1 MKPNTLMLD
10 KAGTISAILLGIV
23 ITVLGGWQHLT
34 IMLVFL
40 TLSVIASK
48 IEKQRK
54 ESMGVYEGE
63 RTWKNVLSN
72 GLVPALVLVITKDV
86 RYFLAAVAAAQADK
100 FGSEIGVL
108 SKKPPI
114 FLLTLKTVKPGT
126 NGAITLFGLF
136 ASFIGALS
144 IALVGSMLFS
154 LTVWDVIKVAL
165 AGLGGSIIDSIVGV
179 LEERGIGNK
188 EITNVV
194 GIAGGVIVYALLERL
209 WA

>member
-1 MKPNTLMLD
+1 
-10 KAGTISAILLGIV
+10 
-23 ITVLGGWQHLT
+23 
-34 IMLVFL
+34 
-40 TLSVIASK
+40 
-48 IEKQRK
+48 
-54 ESMGVYEGE
+54 
-63 RTWKNVLSN
+63 
-72 GLVPALVLVITKDV
+72 
-86 RYFLAAVAAAQADK
+86 LAAVGAAQADK